1 MPAYAHDQYERGRHV
16 MAETET
22 DKSSAASSVE
32 KGSTEKPLSMFT
44 YGIKL
49 AIRTANPEDNFLVRR
64 LKRAAVDFAEII
76 AANQLA
82 AVQ

>member
-1 MPAYAHDQYERGRHV
+1 

-32 KGSTEKPLSMFT
+32 KGSSGKPHSIT
-44 YGIKL
+44 
-49 AIRTANPEDNFLVRR
+49 TANPDENILDRR

>member
-32 KGSTEKPLSMFT
+32 KSSGKPHSIIT
-44 YGIKL
+44 YGINI
-49 AIRTANPEDNFLVRR
+49 AITTANPDENILDRR